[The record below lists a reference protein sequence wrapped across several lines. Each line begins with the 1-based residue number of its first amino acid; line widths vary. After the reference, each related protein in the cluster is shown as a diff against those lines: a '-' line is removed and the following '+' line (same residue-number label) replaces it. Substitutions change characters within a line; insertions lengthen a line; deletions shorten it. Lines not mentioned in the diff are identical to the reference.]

1 MKNRKE
7 LKKFVT
13 KHNAERVNV
22 LIRQGLTKEQAKR
35 LVRVFDSAKSAFQEC
50 VEFVCMGSHDGIVD
64 SQLDDAIRQISLRLL
79 EVNIICFD
87 ISASEETKQMCLESL
102 ETCDESYRNTIHSMA
117 GIFEED
123 EEGADLVFEG
133 LPLH

>member
-13 KHNAERVNV
+13 KHNSERVNV
-22 LIRQGLTKEQAKR
+22 LIRQGLTKAQAKQ
-35 LVRVFDSAKSAFQEC
+35 LVRVFDSAESAFREC
-50 VEFVCMGSHDGIVD
+50 VEVVCMRSHDGIID

-79 EVNIICFD
+79 EVNVICFD
-87 ISASEETKQMCLESL
+87 ISASDETKQICLESL
-102 ETCDESYRNTIHSMA
+102 ENCDESYRDTIHAMA
-117 GIFEED
+117 DIFEED
-123 EEGADLVFEG
+123 EECADLVFEG